1 MITWRVWGYEN
12 NKKLKILLVAAN
24 SFDEAIKEAR
34 EKNPNYN
41 TAQPTEGK
49 HEIENGTF
57 RMG

>member
-1 MITWRVWGYEN
+1 MITWRVWGYES

-49 HEIENGTF
+49 HEIHGK
-57 RMG
+57 

>member
-34 EKNPNYN
+34 EKNPNY
-41 TAQPTEGK
+41 TPAQPTEGK
-49 HEIENGTF
+49 HEIHGK
-57 RMG
+57 